1 MLYTFKSNSL
11 SVLANHLAVELTQR
25 VPGDPFEPIEIIV
38 PNLDTSRWL
47 KLFLSEQNGI
57 LANCGFILPAE
68 WQFHQI
74 RKKYNQLPSIL
85 PSDPAPLTWALFD
98 LLMDDEQR
106 SRFSRPD
113 RYINVQPTEMK
124 EQAAMQLAGKIASV
138 FDQYIVYR
146 PELITGW
153 QQGEISDD
161 PDEQWQAKLWNVLEK
176 ARKKREK
183 GTGYPN
189 KAELILEISDE
200 LRIGSIKH
208 QRPVYLF
215 NTGLIP
221 APVIQMVKHLSDHTD
236 VLVYRLCVQQ
246 KRSVGGDRNPLML
259 AYGEESAGADVL
271 YSFAVG
277 EEAELF
283 SGQNKDPKSLL
294 QQVQKSLLKDEP
306 IGQWDDDGITGI
318 EIHSCHTPLR
328 EIEVLHQ
335 SLLRRFEKDPNLY
348 PDGVL
353 VVTPDLD
360 RYKPFIHAV
369 FGTNQEGTPQI
380 PYHAGFDSGFDS
392 GIKRVLLHL
401 LEIIDSRFTSS
412 DVLDLFMEDTV
423 RERFA
428 VSESGADR
436 IRHWM
441 EENNVIWGLDR
452 EHRGESG
459 QPETDLQ
466 TWQSAMR
473 RGWKGMLM
481 GSSDDPFQSELLHY
495 DEIQGRDREEDWSSF
510 AAFLNRLKELG
521 SEAKREHTVREWC
534 DFVEKML
541 NSVCSAESL
550 KDREADQI
558 QRAIEKNR
566 EAADIAGSGRKIS
579 YSLFRTQIRNLLQ
592 LDSASTAIFT
602 RGVAFSSMVPVRS
615 VPAKI
620 IALVGLNES
629 DFPRKPKS
637 ADFDLMAKY
646 PEPTDRN
653 RKNEDRNLFLESI
666 IAADSL
672 HYCSYIGR
680 SRIDNE
686 PIPPSPI
693 VSEWINRVADALGKK
708 PKEIVLQEPLH
719 GFSAENFRLNRSY
732 ARTEYLTA
740 NLIHN
745 NRGEGTGLTVG
756 NPLPDPESMNRI
768 SVEELV
774 RFYSNP
780 LRFFF
785 KSRFN
790 PQVNNPDEMQKEF
803 TLNGLER
810 HRLFE
815 SIFGWRLAKKSEN
828 QILNLLYK
836 TGSVP
841 AGWQGEMLLSDIVL
855 NVDYAID
862 LAREHGF
869 EPEITEVDL
878 TIILDDFEIG
888 GSMLSYSADRFLDI
902 TASGFSGS
910 KVFRSWL
917 QHLCASATSE
927 FPEKESSFLCDLKK
941 KKPLWVT
948 FEPFEEAEQELEKL
962 LHIYKKGNLKPPMLF
977 PSTGYSFQKEIYR
990 GKEDPEGKAAAAF
1003 EGTDYAPF
1011 SENRDLYLSLI
1022 EGPEPEFD
1030 RKFIDPD
1037 FQLLI
1042 ETMLNHMNPV
1052 K

>member
-1 MLYTFKSNSL
+1 MLQTYKSNSL
-11 SVLANHLAVELTQR
+11 TILAHHLAGELAQR
-25 VPGDPFEPIEIIV
+25 APDDPFVPVEVIV

-47 KLFLSEQNGI
+47 KLILSEQSGI
-57 LANCGFILPAE
+57 VANCRFILPAE
-68 WQFHQI
+68 WQFRQI
-74 RKKYNQLPSIL
+74 RKKYKQLPSVL

-106 SRFSRPD
+106 SRFSRLD
-113 RYINVQPTEMK
+113 RYISVQPAEMK

-153 QQGEISDD
+153 QRGEVSAD
-161 PDEQWQAKLWNVLEK
+161 PDEQWQAKLWNTLESV
-176 ARKKREK
+176 RKKRER

-189 KAELILEISDE
+189 KAELILEVSDE
-200 LRIGSIKH
+200 LRNGTVEH
-208 QRPVYLF
+208 EQPVYLF
-215 NTGLIP
+215 NPGLMP
-221 APVIQMVKHLSDHTD
+221 VPVIQMVKNLSDHTD
-236 VLVYRLCVQQ
+236 VLVYRVTVQ
-246 KRSVGGDRNPLML
+246 KNKSGNENRNPLMQ
-259 AYGEESAGADVL
+259 AYGEESAGSDAL
-271 YSFAVG
+271 YSFTNG
-277 EEAELF
+277 EETGLFTEL
-283 SGQNKDPKSLL
+283 SNEPESLL
-294 QQVQKSLLKDEP
+294 QQVQKSLLMDEL
-306 IGQWDDDGITGI
+306 IGRWEEKETGI

-335 SLLRRFEKDPNLY
+335 SLLRRFEKDPNLH
-348 PDGVL
+348 PDDVL

-360 RYKPFIHAV
+360 TYKPFIHAV
-369 FGTNQEGTPQI
+369 FGTDQEGTPRI
-380 PYHAGFDSGFDS
+380 PYHAGFDGGADS

-401 LEIIDSRFTSS
+401 LEIVDSRYTFSE
-412 DVLDLFMEDTV
+412 VLDLFMEDAV
-423 RERFA
+423 RERFS

-436 IRHWM
+436 NKRWM
-441 EENNVIWGLDR
+441 EENNVIWGLDK
-452 EHRGESG
+452 EHRRESG
-459 QPETDLQ
+459 QPESDLQ
-466 TWQSAMR
+466 TWQSAMQ

-481 GSSDDPFQSELLHY
+481 GSSDDPFESDMLHY

-510 AAFLNRLKELG
+510 SAFLNRLKEIG
-521 SEAKREHTVREWC
+521 SEAKREHTVSGWC
-534 DFVEKML
+534 DFVEKMM

-550 KDREADQI
+550 KGREADQI
-558 QRAIEKNR
+558 RRAIEKSR
-566 EAADIAGSGRKIS
+566 EATAVARSDRKITW
-579 YSLFRTQIRNLLQ
+579 SLFRSQIRNLLQ

-615 VPAKI
+615 IPAKI

-637 ADFDLMAKY
+637 ADFDLMAKN

-666 IAADSL
+666 MAAGSL

-680 SRIDNE
+680 SRVDNE

-693 VSEWINRVADALGKK
+693 VSEWINRVAEAVGKK
-708 PKEIVLQEPLH
+708 PKEIVIQEPLH

-740 NLIHN
+740 NMIRK
-745 NRGEGTGLTVG
+745 NRGEGTGLNIG
-756 NPLPDPESMNRI
+756 NPLPDPENMNRI
-768 SVEELV
+768 SVEQLV

-780 LRFFF
+780 LSYFF

-790 PQVNNPDEMQKEF
+790 PQVNSPDELKKEF

-810 HRLFE
+810 HKLFE
-815 SIFGWRLAKKSEN
+815 MVFGWRLAEKSEE

-841 AGWQGEMLLSDIVL
+841 AGWQGEMILRDIVL
-855 NVDYAID
+855 NVDRAIE
-862 LAREHGF
+862 LARDHGF
-869 EPEITEVDL
+869 EPEMTDVDL
-878 TIILDDFEIG
+878 TIILADLEIG
-888 GSMLSYSADRFLDI
+888 GSLLSYSADRFLDI
-902 TASGFSGS
+902 TTSSFSGS

-917 QHLCASATSE
+917 RHLCATASGE
-927 FPEKESSFLCDLKK
+927 FPEKESHFLCDLKK
-941 KKPLWVT
+941 EKPLWVT
-948 FEPFEEAEQELEKL
+948 FKPFDDAEVELEKL
-962 LHIYKKGNLKPPMLF
+962 VEIYRKGNLEPQMLF
-977 PSTGYSFQKEIYR
+977 PSTAYSFQKEIYR

-1011 SENRDLYLSLI
+1011 SENRDLFLSLI
-1022 EGPEPEFD
+1022 EGPEPEFE
-1030 RKFIDPD
+1030 RRFIDPD
-1037 FQLLI
+1037 FQPLI
-1042 ETMLNHMNPV
+1042 ENMLNYMDPV

>member
-1 MLYTFKSNSL
+1 M
-11 SVLANHLAVELTQR
+11 
-25 VPGDPFEPIEIIV
+25 
-38 PNLDTSRWL
+38 
-47 KLFLSEQNGI
+47 
-57 LANCGFILPAE
+57 PAE
-68 WQFHQI
+68 WQFRQI
-74 RKKYNQLPSIL
+74 RKKYEQLPSVL

-106 SRFSRPD
+106 SLFSRPD
-113 RYINVQPTEMK
+113 RYIKVQPAEMK

-153 QQGEISDD
+153 QQGRVSGD
-161 PDEQWQAKLWNVLEK
+161 PDEQWQAKLWKDLEK
-176 ARKKREK
+176 ERKKREK

-200 LRIGSIKH
+200 LRSGSIKH
-208 QRPVYLF
+208 EQPVYLF
-215 NTGLIP
+215 NPGLVP
-221 APVIQMVKHLSDHTD
+221 APVIQMVKNLSDHTD
-236 VLVYRLCVQQ
+236 ILVYRVSVQQ
-246 KRSVGGDRNPLML
+246 KESGDEHRNPLML
-259 AYGEESAGADVL
+259 AYGEEAAGVDAL
-271 YSFAVG
+271 YSFAGG
-277 EEAELF
+277 EETELF
-283 SGQNKDPKSLL
+283 SVENKNPENVL
-294 QQVQKSLLKDEP
+294 QHVQKSLLKDEP
-306 IGQWDDDGITGI
+306 IGQWEGEGETGI

-335 SLLRRFEKDPNLY
+335 SLLRRFEKDPALH
-348 PDGVL
+348 PDDVL

-360 RYKPFIHAV
+360 TYKPFIHAV
-369 FGTNQEGTPQI
+369 FGTDQEGTPRI
-380 PYHAGFDSGFDS
+380 PYHAGFDGGADS

-401 LEIIDSRFTSS
+401 LEIVDSRYTFS
-412 DVLDLFMEDTV
+412 DVLDLFMEDAV
-423 RERFA
+423 RERFS

-436 IRHWM
+436 IKRWM
-441 EENNVIWGLDR
+441 EENNVIWGLDK
-452 EHRGESG
+452 EHRRESG
-459 QPETDLQ
+459 QPESDLQ

-481 GSSDDPFQSELLHY
+481 GSSDDPFQGELLHY

-510 AAFLNRLKELG
+510 SAYLNRLKELG
-521 SEAKREHTVREWC
+521 SEAKREHSVPHWC
-534 DFVEKML
+534 DFVEKIL

-550 KDREADQI
+550 QSREADQI
-558 QRAIEKNR
+558 RRAVEKSR

-579 YSLFRTQIRNLLQ
+579 WSLFRSQIRNLLQ

-637 ADFDLMAKY
+637 ADFDLMAKN

-666 IAADSL
+666 MAAGSL

-680 SRIDNE
+680 SRVDNE

-693 VSEWINRVADALGKK
+693 VSEWINRIADALGKK
-708 PKEIVLQEPLH
+708 PKEIVMQEPLH
-719 GFSAENFRLNRSY
+719 GFSAENFRLSRSY
-732 ARTEYLTA
+732 ARTEYLAA
-740 NLIHN
+740 NLIHEKTEK
-745 NRGEGTGLTVG
+745 GAGLTIG
-756 NPLPDPESMNRI
+756 RPLPDQESTGRI

-780 LRFFF
+780 LRYFF

-790 PQVNNPDEMQKEF
+790 AQVNSPDELKKEF
-803 TLNGLER
+803 TLNGLEK

-815 SIFGWRLAKKSEN
+815 MVFGWRLAKKSEY

-841 AGWQGEMLLSDIVL
+841 AGWQGEMILRDIILS
-855 NVDYAID
+855 VDHAIE
-862 LAREHGF
+862 LARDHGF
-869 EPEITEVDL
+869 EPEMTDVDL
-878 TIILDDFEIG
+878 TIVLADDEVG
-888 GSMLSYSADRFLDI
+888 GSLLSYSTDRFLDI
-902 TASGFSGS
+902 STSSFSGS
-910 KVFRSWL
+910 KVFQSWL
-917 QHLCASATSE
+917 QHLCASASGG
-927 FPEKESSFLCDLKK
+927 FPEKESHFLCDLKK
-941 KKPLWVT
+941 EKPLWIT
-948 FEPFEEAEQELEKL
+948 FKPLEETGKELEKL
-962 LHIYKKGNLKPPMLF
+962 IDIYKKGNLQPPMLF
-977 PSTGYSFQKEIYR
+977 PSTAYSFQKEIHR
-990 GKEDPEGKAAAAF
+990 GKDDPDGKAAAAF
-1003 EGTDYAPF
+1003 EGSDYIPF

-1022 EGPEPEFD
+1022 ESPEPEFD
-1030 RKFIDPD
+1030 RRFIDPD

-1042 ETMLNHMNPV
+1042 ETMLNHMDPV